1 MLANGQMIA
10 SLLLWLATV
19 VAGAP
24 DATRTSPV
32 PEWAA
37 RFDEFMGLLD
47 ARGVTFIEGGRDA
60 LYLEAGRRWLCIWRE
75 TSGLRCY
82 AWTGNA
88 PRIRSFGI
96 FSHDDQTRL
105 PTETD
110 DHLFDLR
117 VDAPGADGQLLSVRR
132 VKCASARDELAY
144 SMPPS
149 RRPKARPR
157 RCSRETLVVGTRL
170 AATTDET
177 PLTVA
182 RAFAGMRPESEK
194 MDELMITAVEH
205 AGAGLVSVGEGSDQ
219 GGFSQLWTCHRAP
232 GLRRSCGATTL
243 SKFRAI
249 QPEATLPGGW
259 LVLASSPYNRSGS
272 SSLVWVGRGEFG
284 LTSAELRIGATSAY
298 GEGCEH
304 LPGYCV
310 DVEGDWTPYEI
321 LSSTCV
327 KIESTVHWKATH
339 VRAQNRWIR
348 EKIFHK
354 PRSEDESLGEV
365 PAPGTYRPGLEG
377 WKAADCA
384 RESERR

>member
-110 DHLFDLR
+110 DHLFELR
-117 VDAPGADGQLLSVRR
+117 VDAPGTDSQSLSIRR
-132 VKCASARDELAY
+132 VECASARDELAY

-157 RCSRETLVVGTRL
+157 RCSREALVVGTRL

-182 RAFAGMRPESEK
+182 RAFAGMRPGPEK
-194 MDELMITAVEH
+194 MDVRALSGTP
-205 AGAGLVSVGEGSDQ
+205 
-219 GGFSQLWTCHRAP
+219 SQH
-232 GLRRSCGATTL
+232 
-243 SKFRAI
+243 
-249 QPEATLPGGW
+249 
-259 LVLASSPYNRSGS
+259 
-272 SSLVWVGRGEFG
+272 G
-284 LTSAELRIGATSAY
+284 LTSLAPDGLLADDRRHFRS
-298 GEGCEH
+298 
-304 LPGYCV
+304 
-310 DVEGDWTPYEI
+310 
-321 LSSTCV
+321 
-327 KIESTVHWKATH
+327 
-339 VRAQNRWIR
+339 
-348 EKIFHK
+348 FHDK
-354 PRSEDESLGEV
+354 
-365 PAPGTYRPGLEG
+365 T
-377 WKAADCA
+377 CA
-384 RESERR
+384 RFCPGFCTGLQRHARHGRGASADAQRATARSSQNSRRHL